1 MMPITSNMTK
11 QATIDALNQLL
22 AIHYRSL
29 PMYLTEAV
37 PWTHNGDERATA
49 AVDDIVTSHHAI
61 VVRLADEIQNRNGVV
76 DPGDYPAEYTDL
88 HFLSLDYLLI
98 EILASLDINI
108 QAIQECARQ
117 LEDDRVGKAL
127 AEESLGTARGHRQ
140 TIDELLQSAT
150 HRVGQT

>member
-1 MMPITSNMTK
+1 MNYH
-11 QATIDALNQLL
+11 ATIDALNRLL

-37 PWTHNGDERATA
+37 PWTHLGDERATA
-49 AVDDIVTSHHAI
+49 AVEDIVSSHKAI
-61 VVRLADEIQNRNGVV
+61 VVRLADEVQNRHEVV

-98 EILASLDINI
+98 EILESLDLNI
-108 QAIQECARQ
+108 QSIQECVRR

-127 AEESLGTARGHRQ
+127 AEEALGNARGHRQ
-140 TIDELLQSAT
+140 TIEELLTPVAG
-150 HRVGQT
+150 RVGLT